1 MEIFMRRLK
10 YDESFV
16 NMLMGCSDDN
26 YELLEENFSAEA
38 KKGLLEAFWAVKLGE
53 L

>member
-16 NMLMGCSDDN
+16 NEVEWRRRGFMIIKSFFHFRDFN
-26 YELLEENFSAEA
+26 
-38 KKGLLEAFWAVKLGE
+38 
-53 L
+53 

>member
-16 NMLMGCSDDN
+16 NFFGQNNDD
-26 YELLEENFSAEA
+26 YEFRSLCN
-38 KKGLLEAFWAVKLGE
+38 KTNN
-53 L
+53 

>member
-16 NMLMGCSDDN
+16 NFFGRNNDN
-26 YELLEENFSAEA
+26 YELLSLCN
-38 KKGLLEAFWAVKLGE
+38 GTHN
-53 L
+53 